1 MKKIFTT
8 LLGIA
13 LLGSAE
19 AQSGLV
25 ISEILAKPNGTES
38 PYEYVE
44 LVATQSIN
52 FATTPYTVVVCTNGT
67 ATANGWKQGSD
78 ISYAFQ
84 ISTGTVTAGQVVYVG
99 GSSMLPLSNGGTAL
113 RSINTSTT
121 NGDSFGNANT
131 DGVFGNGGSN
141 ADGVAVFK
149 GAASSLSGST
159 VPVDALFF
167 GDDYGTAY
175 KSSGSGYQLP
185 VNDKYSGGKLLKTSY
200 LAPDPGA
207 GDLIKAVGAY
217 NPSTN
222 TWTTARSWSTTS
234 TPTYNTTSVTLGGTT
249 NVAPV
254 VSITAP
260 ANNST
265 YTAPASITITASAS
279 DSDGSISKVEFYNG
293 TTLLSSDASSPY
305 SYAWTSVAAGTYSIT
320 AKAYDNLSATT
331 TSSVITVTVSAA
343 ANQSPT
349 VTLTAPVSGST
360 YTAPASVSITATAA
374 DADGTISKVEFYN
387 GTMLL
392 SSDASSPYSYTWA
405 SVAAGT
411 YSITAKAYDNL
422 SATTTSAV
430 STITVNAAAGN
441 ISPTV
446 TLTAPVSGTIYTAPA
461 SVSITATAAD
471 SDGTIS
477 KVEFYNGTTLLSSDA
492 SSPYSYTWTSV
503 AAGTYSITAK
513 AYDNLSATTTSA
525 VSTITVNAANQK
537 PTIAFLPAASK
548 LVNESSG
555 YISCV
560 KGDATDPVSVSGL
573 DITVT
578 DESLSTLTFTMTS
591 SSSSVVAATGFAV
604 TGTGANRKFI
614 ITPAGVGYTTI
625 TLNVTD
631 NGGLSAATK
640 ISFSL
645 AVSANFTTNTVS
657 NSFHT
662 GFADASASIAIDDN
676 YMFVGDDETNL
687 IGLYNRKL
695 SGLPIYQFD
704 PTSHLGLTD
713 DLEVDIEAAFVSP
726 TNPNRIYWFSSQG
739 NSKKGNVKPDRDR
752 VFATDIVG
760 SGANATLSF
769 VGYYQGLRAKIISW
783 GDANGLNLSAAAA
796 DGEIPKE
803 INGYNIEGAVMG
815 PDNTTAYIGFRAPY
829 VPAGTQNKALICPLL
844 NFESWFNA
852 GSPSG
857 SPSFAVPIEISL
869 GTRGIRDIEK
879 NSSNQYV
886 IVAGAYDATVNFA
899 LYSWNGQAA
908 TAPTLLSADLTGLS
922 PEGIAIVP
930 EVLSGVIQL
939 HLISDDGSFI
949 YYNDATEAKDLTQAN
964 YKKFISSYVSVD
976 FGGSA
981 RFALNNATT
990 AAPEALL
997 FPNPTTSVITV
1008 NIPDGVEVPQTFV
1021 IINASGMTV
1030 KEITPVVSGQSATLD
1045 LSDLQPALYGVRAEG
1060 IQTMKVIKK

>member
-1 MKKIFTT
+1 MKKILTT
-8 LLGIA
+8 LLAIA

-25 ISEILAKPNGTES
+25 ISEILAKPSGSES

-44 LVATQSIN
+44 LLATQSIN

-67 ATANGWKQGSD
+67 ATANGWKQGGD

-84 ISTGTVTAGQVVYVG
+84 ISTGSVTAGQVVYVG
-99 GSSMLPLSNGGTAL
+99 GSSMLPLSNSGISL

-121 NGDSFGNANT
+121 NGDSFGNSNT

-141 ADGVAVFK
+141 ADGVAIFK
-149 GAASSLSGST
+149 SAASSLSGST

-185 VNDKYSGGKLLKTSY
+185 VNDKYSGGKLLKTSF

-207 GDLIKAVGAY
+207 GDLIKATAGVY
-217 NPSTN
+217 NPATN
-222 TWTTARSWSTTS
+222 TWTTARSWSTTTTAS
-234 TPTYNTTSVTLGGTT
+234 YNATSITLTGTT
-249 NVAPV
+249 NAAPTV
-254 VSITAP
+254 TLTAPATGSVYTAPATVSITA
-260 ANNST
+260 T
-265 YTAPASITITASAS
+265 AS

-293 TTLLSSDASSPY
+293 ATLLSSDASSPY
-305 SYAWTSVAAGTYSIT
+305 SYSWTSVAAGTYTIT
-320 AKAYDNLSATT
+320 AKAYDNLNATT
-331 TSSVITVTVSAA
+331 TSSA
-343 ANQSPT
+343 
-349 VTLTAPVSGST
+349 
-360 YTAPASVSITATAA
+360 
-374 DADGTISKVEFYN
+374 
-387 GTMLL
+387 
-392 SSDASSPYSYTWA
+392 
-405 SVAAGT
+405 
-411 YSITAKAYDNL
+411 
-422 SATTTSAV
+422 

-441 ISPTV
+441 QLPTV
-446 TLTAPVSGTIYTAPA
+446 TLTAPATGSVYTAPA
-461 SVSITATAAD
+461 TVSITATASDAD
-471 SDGTIS
+471 GSIN
-477 KVEFYNGTTLLSSDA
+477 KVEFYNGATLLSSDA
-492 SSPYSYTWTSV
+492 SSPYSYSWTSV
-503 AAGTYSITAK
+503 AAGTYTITAK
-513 AYDNLSATTTSA
+513 AYDNLNATTTSSA
-525 VSTITVNAANQK
+525 STITVNAANQK

-591 SSSSVVAATGFAV
+591 SSSSVVSATAFTV
-604 TGTGANRKFI
+604 TGTGNNRKFI
-614 ITPAGVGYTTI
+614 ITPSGVGYTTI

-645 AVSANFTTNTVS
+645 AVSANFTTSTVS

-662 GFADASASIAIDDN
+662 GFSDASAAIAIDDN

-713 DLEVDIEAAFVSP
+713 DLEVDIESAFISP

-760 SGANATLSF
+760 SGASATLSF

-844 NFESWFNA
+844 NFESWFNG

-857 SPSFAVPIEISL
+857 NPSFSAPIEISL

-879 NSSNQYV
+879 NSSNQY
-886 IVAGAYDATVNFA
+886 IIIAGSYDTTANFA

-908 TAPTLLSADLTGLS
+908 TAPVLLTTNLPPLS
-922 PEGIAIVP
+922 PEAIAVVP
-930 EVLSGVIQL
+930 ETLTGTVQL

-964 YKKFISSYVSVD
+964 YKKFISSYVAVTFS
-976 FGGSA
+976 SS
-981 RFALNNATT
+981 RFASEDLAGTDNTTATT
-990 AAPEALL
+990 VLY
-997 FPNPTTSVITV
+997 PNPATSTV
-1008 NIPDGVEVPQTFV
+1008 TINVPEGVAVPSAFV
-1021 IINASGMTV
+1021 IINSEGRIV
-1030 KEITPVVSGQSATLD
+1030 EQLTPVISGQSATLD
-1045 LSDLQPALYGVRAEG
+1045 LSNLQPALYGIRAEG
-1060 IQTMKVIKK
+1060 LQTLKVIKK